1 MKIENLLVQHF
12 YSAKEVTLQGV
23 GTFKLSPDFVMPPEN
38 DKDLE
43 IPDNA
48 ITFQYNS
55 RATEDDALIGY
66 IVRQTRKMKPLAAAD
81 LDSYLVLGKQF
92 LNIGKPFRIEGL
104 GMLLKN
110 QLGEYE
116 FTQGHSF
123 HAKSEPAA
131 PPTVKEKHEDEDIS
145 FASESKSSFSG
156 RKGLLI
162 AAIIVGLGMTGAAA
176 WYFLTRNKNK
186 PEQVTET
193 PAVKPDSTQAIKPAA
208 DSLNSKADSATTTV
222 PATINTGYTF
232 KVVIKNYPSL
242 LLAQKAF
249 NRLTGYGHKL
259 LLYTSDSVTY
269 KVALPMNSPLS
280 DTTRARDSVRQL
292 LFGGNPYV
300 ELK

>member
-110 QLGEYE
+110 QMGEYE

-123 HAKSEPAA
+123 HTKSEPAA

-162 AAIIVGLGMTGAAA
+162 AAIIVVLGMTGAAA

-186 PEQVTET
+186 PEQATET
-193 PAVKPDSTQAIKPAA
+193 PAVKPDSTQAVKPAA
-208 DSLNSKADSATTTV
+208 DSLNSKADSATTTAQV
-222 PATINTGYTF
+222 ITNTGYTF

-249 NRLTGYGHKL
+249 DRLTGYGHKL
-259 LLYTSDSVTY
+259 LLYTSDSVIY

>member
-23 GTFKLSPDFVMPPEN
+23 GTFKLSPDFVMPAEN

-48 ITFQYNS
+48 ISFQCNS

-66 IVRQTRKMKPLAAAD
+66 IVQQTRKMKPLAAAD

-92 LNIGKPFRIEGL
+92 LNIGKPFKIEGL

-110 QLGEYE
+110 QQGEYE

-123 HAKSEPAA
+123 HNKPEPAA
-131 PPTVKEKHEDEDIS
+131 PPTLKEKHDDEDIS
-145 FASESKSSFSG
+145 FASEGKSSVSS
-156 RKGLLI
+156 KKWLLI

-176 WYFLTRNKNK
+176 WYFLTKNKNK
-186 PEQVTET
+186 PEQITET
-193 PAVKPDSTQAIKPAA
+193 PAVKPDSTQAVKPAA
-208 DSLNSKADSATTTV
+208 DSLNSKADSATTTA
-222 PATINTGYTF
+222 PAATNTGYTY
-232 KVVIKNYPSL
+232 KIVIKNYPSL
-242 LLAQKAF
+242 LLAQKAYD
-249 NRLTGYGHKL
+249 RLTGYGHKL